1 MSSAFLTPEPPIFS
15 PFLIFPVPWPT
26 SSLFAMKPAYTTLL
40 LLLAPIA
47 ACSGETTPVF
57 DDPVTALEQAEAAQ
71 ASGDL
76 GIAEAG
82 YRYASEHG
90 SADIKPS
97 ALLGLCL
104 IQANQGEENA
114 AHATFEA
121 LEASSKLTQIQY
133 AKIIQAAHD
142 ARLSDFGESLI
153 EGAVAAHP
161 EMYKD
166 LEAFDAAFVGFRTG
180 VESDLNMAEI
190 GYVDD

>member
-1 MSSAFLTPEPPIFS
+1 
-15 PFLIFPVPWPT
+15 
-26 SSLFAMKPAYTTLL
+26 MKPSYTTLL

-57 DDPVTALEQAEAAQ
+57 DDSVLALEQAEAAL

-76 GIAEAG
+76 ELAKAG

-90 SADIKPS
+90 PGKIKPL
-97 ALLGLCL
+97 ALSGLCVV
-104 IQANQGEENA
+104 QANHSEEDA
-114 AHATFEA
+114 AHTTFET
-121 LEASSKLTQIQY
+121 LEATSELSKNQY

-142 ARLSDFGESLI
+142 ARLSDFGETLI
-153 EGAVAAHP
+153 QVAVAAHP
-161 EMYKD
+161 EMFED
-166 LEAFDAAFVGFRTG
+166 LEAFDSAFMGFRTG